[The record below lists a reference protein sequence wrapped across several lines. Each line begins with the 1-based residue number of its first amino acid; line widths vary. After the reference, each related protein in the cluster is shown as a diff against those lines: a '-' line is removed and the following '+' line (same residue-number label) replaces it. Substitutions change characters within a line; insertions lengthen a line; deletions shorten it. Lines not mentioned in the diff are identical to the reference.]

1 MRAGFGKTVRLP
13 HAVTGAAVS
22 CAVTVNIADTV
33 GQLDLNHRGASPKP
47 LLIKKVSDHSVMHTA
62 LAGVITIACCI

>member
-1 MRAGFGKTVRLP
+1 MRAGFGKTMSLP

-22 CAVTVNIADTV
+22 RAMTASIADTV

-47 LLIKKVSDHSVMHTA
+47 LLIKKLSDHSVMHTA
-62 LAGVITIACCI
+62 LAGVITITCCT